1 MKSLDSAAKAVLL
14 VCLAIL
20 AGWFIHRFQYGG
32 EVGEA
37 LAEQRDT
44 LARSRAGT
52 SPGDAMR
59 EAVQAKNADFTA
71 YIEADKTDLEQS
83 RKLGEARPRNVEAC
97 DKLTMDAPAWKMRML
112 GCLPAGEYPP
122 AILERG
128 ELVRLDDAL
137 RQVNRS
143 PTVAGLVAD
152 YPRDEAFCS
161 KATTA
166 TPRVDTW
173 RNGCVPWGVDPRITR
188 FPVVPLDRALKAAKI
203 EPTKAGPIPEQMPRN
218 AAYCDKARNTDNPL
232 QLWRN
237 GCLRR
242 GQFPPSVDPE
252 MSIDAAMQEGAPA
265 G

>member
-1 MKSLDSAAKAVLL
+1 MKSLDSIAKAVLL
-14 VCLAIL
+14 MALTVA
-20 AGWFIHRFQYGG
+20 AGWFIHFFQHGG
-32 EVGEA
+32 RAGQA
-37 LAEQRDT
+37 IAEQRAT
-44 LARSRAGT
+44 LERSRNGE
-52 SPGDAMR
+52 SPSDAAR
-59 EAVQAKNADFTA
+59 AAVLEHDADFKAFMQAT
-71 YIEADKTDLEQS
+71 EADQAES
-83 RKLGEARPRNVEAC
+83 HKLGEARPRNGEAC
-97 DKLTMDAPAWKMRML
+97 DALTMDAPPWKMRML

-137 RQVNRS
+137 KQAGRS

-152 YPRDEAFCS
+152 YPRNVAFCG

-173 RNGCVPWGVDPRITR
+173 RNGCLPWGVDPRITR
-188 FPVVPLDRALKAAKI
+188 FPVVPLDQALKAAKI
-203 EPTKAGPIPEQMPRN
+203 EPTKTGPIPEQMPRN

-252 MSIDAAMQEGAPA
+252 MSIDTAMREKGSAQ
-265 G
+265 